1 MARVFNFSAG
11 PAALPLEVLEQ
22 AREELTDWHGCGMSV
37 MEISHRSK
45 EFIGIAARAEA
56 DLRALLQIPED
67 YKVLFV
73 QGGATTQFGAVPL
86 NLAEQTSAADYLLTG
101 SWSKKALA
109 EAQRFCD
116 ARAAAS
122 AADGGFTEIPDP
134 SAWALRDDAAY
145 LHYTPNETIGGV
157 EFHTIPDCGDVPLVA
172 DMSSTILSRPLDVSK
187 FGVIY
192 AGAQKNIGPAG
203 LTIVIVR
210 GDLVDRAREA
220 TPTMLS
226 YAPMAAAGSMLNTP
240 PTYTWYIAGLVFGWL
255 RERGGLEAM
264 GEINRDKAELIYGAI
279 DSSDFYANPVRKDC
293 RSWMNVPFTLA
304 KPELDATFLDE
315 ARAAGLTNLKG
326 HRSVGGMRAS
336 IYNAMPLAG
345 VRTLVDFMAEF
356 QRRHG

>member
-45 EFIGIAARAEA
+45 EFIGIAERAEA

-101 SWSKKALA
+101 SWSKKAVA

-134 SAWALRDDAAY
+134 STWALRDDAAY

-210 GDLVDRAREA
+210 GDLVDRARAA
-220 TPTMLS
+220 TPTMLA

-240 PTYTWYIAGLVFGWL
+240 PTFTWYVAGLVFALAAGAGRPRGHGRDQPGQGRAALRCHRRFRLL
-255 RERGGLEAM
+255 REPGARGL
-264 GEINRDKAELIYGAI
+264 
-279 DSSDFYANPVRKDC
+279 P
-293 RSWMNVPFTLA
+293 
-304 KPELDATFLDE
+304 
-315 ARAAGLTNLKG
+315 
-326 HRSVGGMRAS
+326 
-336 IYNAMPLAG
+336 
-345 VRTLVDFMAEF
+345 LVDERAVYAGQAGAGRDLSRRSARGRVDQSQRSPFR
-356 QRRHG
+356 RRHARQHL